1 MRPLDHP
8 RGRDPGPAPSQV
20 LLPELPARAR
30 VHEVRDAGEQPL
42 ADGDVGGLG
51 KHDLAL
57 GEASRE
63 VLREVRGV
71 PLDELPVQGLGGD
84 DLPEE
89 VRRRPGGDLAAASA
103 GDAGDRTRRR
113 SGGGS
118 CPDKVAAGHVGPHA
132 HLDAGS
138 GEGRAGRDEGSRES
152 CRGEKGK
159 EDAGAHGFTM
169 TGAVWRDEGTN
180 EKTTQNK

>member
-42 ADGDVGGLG
+42 ADGYVGGLG

-63 VLREVRGV
+63 VLREVLGV

-103 GDAGDRTRRR
+103 GDAGDRT
-113 SGGGS
+113 
-118 CPDKVAAGHVGPHA
+118 AAAAAAAPALTKSPRDTSVPMLILTPA
-132 HLDAGS
+132 LA
-138 GEGRAGRDEGSRES
+138 RVGRDGTKAPASPAAARRE
-152 CRGEKGK
+152 RRMLGR
-159 EDAGAHGFTM
+159 M
-169 TGAVWRDEGTN
+169 VLR
-180 EKTTQNK
+180 